1 MCAARQWAISSW
13 KLLCKSQNK
22 RHFDAVLKKKR
33 SRFFYFVVFGKYH
46 GRARL
51 SYTSSRK
58 YKSFKSIE
66 LISNA
71 FMQAPLNASERTN
84 QVHAFISQMRS
95 AHIFLKKWNC
105 APNDVLFHAPNVPS
119 LRFLSI
125 VFFCWQAY
133 VFSVLRF
140 SFLLLQFQ
148 LKRLIELRRRKAQ
161 WNSERKTATA
171 AKRDGTQCIIRCA
184 HILWIQFAP
193 NDALQCEYFAAATTI
208 NAHCCYICWVL
219 KCHKWNEMRI

>member
-95 AHIFLKKWNC
+95 AHIFLKKLNC

-125 VFFCWQAY
+125 VFFLLAGVCFFCATFF
-133 VFSVLRF
+133 FSSASISIKTFDWASQKKSAMEQREKDSNGSKERRHAVHYSVCAHTVNSICPEWCITMWIF
-140 SFLLLQFQ
+140 CGSNNHQCSLLLH
-148 LKRLIELRRRKAQ
+148 LL
-161 WNSERKTATA
+161 
-171 AKRDGTQCIIRCA
+171 G
-184 HILWIQFAP
+184 
-193 NDALQCEYFAAATTI
+193 I
-208 NAHCCYICWVL
+208 N
-219 KCHKWNEMRI
+219 MS